1 MIRCEDI
8 RFAYPGDP
16 FELRFERLEAG
27 AGERVALVGPSGCG
41 KTTLLNLVSGILR
54 PASGRVEVA
63 GTPVSELAPAASQ
76 RFRLANIG
84 LVPQGCELLD
94 YLTVRENI
102 LVPFR
107 VGAGGGPDAVALA
120 RCEGL
125 AERCGIADQL
135 GKRPNRL
142 SQGQRQRAALC
153 RGLVT
158 SPRLLLAD
166 EPTGN
171 LDPENQDRVV
181 SLLLEE
187 AARIGATVLMI
198 THDPG
203 LLPRFDRIVDVLA
216 LREGKAQGIGKGGA
230 A

>member
-1 MIRCEDI
+1 MILCEEL

-16 FELRFERLEAG
+16 FELRLDRLQVG

-54 PASGRVEVA
+54 PAAGRVSIDGFEISA
-63 GTPVSELAPAASQ
+63 QPLAARQ
-76 RFRLANIG
+76 RYRLANIG
-84 LVPQGCELLD
+84 LVPQGFELLD

-107 VGAGGGPDAVALA
+107 VGACGAVDAAAAA
-120 RCEGL
+120 RCE
-125 AERCGIADQL
+125 ERAGRAGSADQL
-135 GKRPNRL
+135 AKLPGRL

-181 SLLLEE
+181 SLLLDE

-198 THDPG
+198 THDPM
-203 LLPRFDRIVDVLA
+203 LLPRFDRVVDVLA
-216 LREGKAQGIGKGGA
+216 LRKGGTA
-230 A
+230 